1 MGGDDKLGLLRRER
15 EALRRRRAGSVEE
28 AWARID
34 RADDHLSVKEKLE
47 KLIRLKGQGP
57 SRRPAL
63 PAVEPEPR
71 DPVRVFESAYPLEA
85 RYGRLSIADGL
96 GIAGSVLATLSLD
109 SEFQDL
115 DLASS
120 LILDLETTGLAGG
133 TGTVPFL
140 IGLGFYR
147 DGRFVVTQHFLGDL
161 GEEERLLDDLDRFIR
176 EGGFRSVVTYNG
188 KAFDLP
194 LLETRFILHR
204 RKFPLSDLPHLDFL
218 FAARSLWK
226 HKHESCRLFHLA
238 REVVQAPREED
249 IPSAEIPY
257 RYFDYLRTGNFG
269 LIEPI
274 LYHNAEDILSL
285 LGLVIA
291 GASLV
296 AGGGRPPFDEAA
308 DPLDLIGL
316 GRVLERAGDAARSS
330 AAMFEALRGR
340 LPAEVARGVVEKLT
354 VRLKRSEDWS
364 TAVSLWEGHRQSAPL
379 LCYRELSK
387 YYEHRAKDFDEAR
400 RYAEEGLALAV
411 SLDASFEKDFARR
424 VERLT
429 AKARRRAEK
438 AKVGR

>member
-1 MGGDDKLGLLRRER
+1 MSRDDKLESLRRAR
-15 EALRRRRAGSVEE
+15 DVARRGRAGSVEE

-34 RADDHLSVKEKLE
+34 RAGDRLSVKEKLE
-47 KLIRLKGQGP
+47 KLIHLTGQGP
-57 SRRPAL
+57 SRRPPL
-63 PAVEPEPR
+63 PPVELEPR
-71 DPVRVFESAYPLEA
+71 EPVRVFENAYPLEA
-85 RYGRLSIADGL
+85 RYGKLSIADGL
-96 GIAGSVLATLSLD
+96 SIPGQVLATLSLD
-109 SEFQDL
+109 AEFRDL
-115 DLASS
+115 GLASS

-147 DGRFVVTQHFLGDL
+147 QGRFVVAQHFLGDL
-161 GEEERLLDDLDRFIR
+161 GEEERFLDDFARFVR
-176 EGGFRSVVTYNG
+176 EGEFRSVVTYNG

-204 RKFPLSDLPHLDFL
+204 RKFPLADLPHLDFL

-269 LIEPI
+269 PIEPV

-296 AGGGRPPFDEAA
+296 AGGGRPSFDETA

-316 GRVLERAGDAARSS
+316 GRVLDRAGDAARSS

-354 VRLKRSEDWS
+354 VRLKRSEDWP
-364 TAVSLWEGHRQSAPL
+364 TAVSLWEGHRQAAPL

-411 SLDASFEKDFARR
+411 SLDASFEKDFVRR

-429 AKARRRAEK
+429 AKAKRRTAK
-438 AKVGR
+438 AKEGR